1 MTFKKLSEYFLSL
14 EETASRLKITEIL
27 AELFKECKE
36 EEIAKICYLSLGRLL
51 PQYEGLEFQM
61 AEKMMEKAVAKAL
74 GIEVEKVSK
83 EYKKLGDLGETG
95 QELKK
100 EGKSKKQ
107 EKLWEMGKTK
117 DFSVMQVYERL
128 LEIAK
133 ENGAGSVERKVDK
146 MAVLIE
152 DLDELSV
159 RFIVRIPLGK
169 LRLGFSEMTILDALS
184 WMEKKDKSLRV
195 RFEDAFNVL
204 ADIGEI
210 SQRAKTSGIRGVTG
224 VKPKLGTPIIPALCQ
239 RLGTAEEIVEKLG
252 KMAIEPKYDGTRLQ
266 VHFKQIKGDKEKLFV
281 RIFTR
286 NLENVTHMFPD
297 LTRALDKEIKIDEA
311 IFDGEGLGFDP
322 KTDKYL
328 PFQET
333 IQRKRKYGIEEMIK
347 EIPFKYFVFDILY
360 YNGESL
366 IQEPFEKRRSI
377 LEKIIKESNKTIL
390 ISPQIVTDNAETLR
404 KYHHE
409 QIAKGLEGIVAKKW
423 QSPYEPG
430 RRNFKWVK
438 LKQEET
444 KKGAGLADTIDCVVM
459 GVSRGKGKRADFG
472 VGSFLVGVK
481 KGENFVTVTNIGTGL
496 SDEQFRE
503 LDKRSQKVKVK
514 EMPENYIVDRNQEP
528 DTWVEPKIV
537 VEIQA
542 DNITQSPIHTAG
554 LALRFPRLVRFRDD
568 KSEEEITTV
577 RELESLYQLQFGQE
591 K

>member
-1 MTFKKLSEYFLSL
+1 MTFKRLSEYFQLL
-14 EETASRLKITEIL
+14 ESNSSRLKMTEIL

-74 GIEVEKVSK
+74 GVEIEKIIREN
-83 EYKKLGDLGETG
+83 KKLGDLGETA
-95 QELKK
+95 QQLKI

-107 EKLWEMGKTK
+107 EKLWETGEVKEQG
-117 DFSVMQVYERL
+117 VMQVYERL

-133 ENGAGSVERKVDK
+133 ESGAGSVERKVDK

-159 RFIVRIPLGK
+159 RFVVRIPLGK

-210 SQRAKTSGIRGVTG
+210 AQRARASGIRGVTG

-252 KMAIEPKYDGTRLQ
+252 KMAVEPKYDGTRLQ
-266 VHFKQIKGDKEKLFV
+266 VHFKQIKGDKGKLFV

-297 LTRALDKEIKIDEA
+297 LTRALDKEIKVNEA

-322 KTDKYL
+322 RSGKYL

-333 IQRKRKYGIEEMIK
+333 IQRKRKHDIEKMVK
-347 EIPFKYFVFDILY
+347 EIPFKYFIFDLLY

-377 LEKIIKESNKTIL
+377 LEKIVRVSNKTIL
-390 ISPQIVTDNAETLR
+390 ISPQIVTDNAEALR
-404 KYHHE
+404 KYHRE
-409 QIAKGLEGIVAKKW
+409 QITRGLEGIVAKKW

-438 LKQEET
+438 YKQEET
-444 KKGAGLADTIDCVVM
+444 KKGAGLADTVDCVVM
-459 GVSRGKGKRADFG
+459 GVSRGRGKRAAFG

-481 KGENFVTVTNIGTGL
+481 KDESFVTVTNIGTGL

-514 EMPENYIVDRNQEP
+514 EKPKNYLVDKNQEP

-568 KSEEEITTV
+568 KSASEITTAH
-577 RELESLYQLQFGQE
+577 ELESLYQLQFGQ